1 MATSQIASMLDE
13 LMGRNRNVGPK
24 ESVREIHWSDS
35 EVCRYYLV
43 QFCPHELFTNTKAD
57 LGPCSKLHDE
67 ELKAQFLSASPEHY
81 KKAQYVDDFLR
92 FCARMLHELASR
104 IKKAKERL
112 SLTQREQQ
120 EQGEPEEELFL
131 GGVLRGN
138 TQEAKERRH
147 QIEVLSSRING
158 LVEEAEAKGISGE
171 VEEAQG
177 LLKLTDSLRQER
189 DALRHAALPSEP
201 SSLSNSIMLQQK
213 AMEVCDVCGAFLIV
227 GDAQQRIDDHLLGKQ
242 HMGYARLRAA
252 TDKITEDRRKMRE
265 EREKERKKQREEE
278 RKKEKS
284 PPRSSRKKRDRRS
297 RSRKRS
303 KSRKRSR
310 SREKQSRSRE
320 RRSRSRNSRQ
330 RHVRKRNVSRDKRS
344 PSRRKD

>member
-35 EVCRYYLV
+35 EVCRYYL
-43 QFCPHELFTNTKAD
+43 AD

-131 GGVLRGN
+131 GG
-138 TQEAKERRH
+138 EAKERRH
-147 QIEVLSSRING
+147 QSKSSPH
-158 LVEEAEAKGISGE
+158 VSTDSFEEAEAKGAPQAHGQSPARAGC
-171 VEEAQG
+171 
-177 LLKLTDSLRQER
+177 
-189 DALRHAALPSEP
+189 LRHAALPSEP

-227 GDAQQRIDDHLLGKQ
+227 GDAQQRIDDHLLGNSTWDMHDLELPRIKSRRGQ
-242 HMGYARLRAA
+242 TENAGGTGKGTEETTRGRAE
-252 TDKITEDRRKMRE
+252 KRRN
-265 EREKERKKQREEE
+265 
-278 RKKEKS
+278 
-284 PPRSSRKKRDRRS
+284 PHLDPHGKKRDRRS

-320 RRSRSRNSRQ
+320 GG
-330 RHVRKRNVSRDKRS
+330 VEAEIVDRDMFEKETF
-344 PSRRKD
+344 PGTNAALHEEKTKTPWTFPLVIII